1 VQVDPIK
8 PTFKAPASKRLN
20 PEHEEQLSSFG
31 FIFDLRRYTEVTYF
45 VDADKPDEDYDIDQG
60 TEFEPLYP
68 LEVDGE
74 GKEPEQ
80 VKVRW
85 CRLNL

>member
-1 VQVDPIK
+1 
-8 PTFKAPASKRLN
+8 
-20 PEHEEQLSSFG
+20 
-31 FIFDLRRYTEVTYF
+31 LRRYTEVTYF